1 MARNFEELRAM
12 MSPESRARSEAL
24 AQKLRAEMPQH
35 NVRYACS
42 LSRVALAKRL
52 KVGRGG
58 VAVLEQQ
65 TDIYISALRDSIQ
78 ALGGKLEITARFEE
92 GDVNIASF
100 AQIREPDYDD

>member
-1 MARNFEELRAM
+1 
-12 MSPESRARSEAL
+12 
-24 AQKLRAEMPQH
+24 
-35 NVRYACS
+35 
-42 LSRVALAKRL
+42 
-52 KVGRGG
+52 
-58 VAVLEQQ
+58 VLEQQ